1 MGGKEKFMGQ
11 KVEATQKGLIF
22 IKGLF
27 ISYVVTAIMLFI
39 LALILYKAKPPEGV
53 IGVGIILTYII
64 SAFVGGL
71 IVGKS
76 AVKKRFIWGMLLGI
90 LYFLIIIIVSL
101 ILNKDIMSH
110 LGSMIMVFFM
120 CGLGGMLGGMV
131 S

>member
-1 MGGKEKFMGQ
+1 MGQ
-11 KVEATQKGLIF
+11 KVVTTQKGLVLL
-22 IKGLF
+22 KGLF
-27 ISYVVTAIMLFI
+27 ISYVVTGIMLFI

-64 SAFVGGL
+64 SAFVGGV

-76 AVKKRFIWGMLLGI
+76 ATKKRFIWGLLLGV
-90 LYFLIIIIVSL
+90 LYFLVIIMVSL

-110 LGSMIMVFFM
+110 LNSMLMVFFM